1 MTINTL
7 TTSVQSDASQVKE
20 IKTGDS
26 VSFLIKKHNFGK
38 EGWKIMPEDES
49 FDIKLNAPILSQA
62 VQTVRYNFELK
73 ILDIYRRFVNITFYS
88 LRINIID

>member
-1 MTINTL
+1 
-7 TTSVQSDASQVKE
+7 
-20 IKTGDS
+20 
-26 VSFLIKKHNFGK
+26 
-38 EGWKIMPEDES
+38 MPEDES

-73 ILDIYRRFVNITFYS
+73 MLDIYRRFVNITFYS